1 MTARALA
8 ALLLAVAL
16 AVAGCASGEDSA
28 GTGDGT
34 PVSAAPTTG
43 TTTPT
48 GAGSA
53 TKSAI
58 EVVIA
63 VKDGMVSPPTH
74 RVKIAKGATVRLLIT
89 SDVDDE
95 VHVHGY
101 DVEKELPAGQQ
112 ADVQL
117 VADQAGLF
125 EVETHESGIQLVQLE
140 VR

>member
-8 ALLLAVAL
+8 ALLLAAAL

-48 GAGSA
+48 GAASA

-112 ADVQL
+112 ADVQF